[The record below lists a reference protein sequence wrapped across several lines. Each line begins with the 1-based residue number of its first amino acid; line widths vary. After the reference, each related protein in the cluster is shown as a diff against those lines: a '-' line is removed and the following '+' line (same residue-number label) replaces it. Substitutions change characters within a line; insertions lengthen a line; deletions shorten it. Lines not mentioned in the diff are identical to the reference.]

1 MTAPLRPTV
10 IRNATV
16 LTLDDSDRLHPRAD
30 IVIEGGLIRAV
41 GPGAA
46 ESAPPGAEVI
56 EAEGHLV
63 IPGLVNGHFHSP
75 GNFMKGA
82 LENWPLELFMLFEVP
97 PLMDRVASPR
107 FAYVRTMLGIIEMLK
122 QGVTSVH
129 DDCFF
134 VPVVTEGEVDAVL
147 QAYADAGMRA
157 TVTLDQPNVAET
169 AKYPFLAEIL
179 PSPLRARMEA
189 APRMTDRQLLD
200 HYAAYID
207 RWHGKAGG
215 RLRAAV
221 SCSAPQRVTPEY
233 FRALGDIARQMD
245 IPYDMH
251 ILETRL
257 QRVLGQE
264 NYGRSLVRYA
274 HDMGVLNEQAM
285 VIHAIWIDD
294 DDIRLIAD
302 SGASV
307 AHNPVSNLKI
317 GSGIMRWRHLREAG
331 INVCLGNDEAN
342 TDDGINLWT
351 VGKVAGLMHNVTDPE
366 FRNWITPGEILG
378 GLTHAG
384 ARAMR
389 LPVPTGRIAP
399 GWQADLT
406 ILDLSTLPFTPLN
419 DIRRQLVY
427 CETGSS
433 VRTVLVGGEV
443 VVRNGR
449 LTRVDEDAL
458 LAEAR
463 ECAAEF
469 AEYMARCSSA
479 AEELAPHYRAMYDR
493 ALATPVGMDRWARP
507 DFGKGEAL
515 Q

>member
-1 MTAPLRPTV
+1 MMTTATV
-10 IRNATV
+10 IRDATV
-16 LTLDDSDRLHPRAD
+16 LTLDEKDTLHPRAD

-41 GPGAA
+41 GQGAA
-46 ESAPPGAEVI
+46 ASAPPGAQVI
-56 EAEGHLV
+56 DGTGHLV
-63 IPGLVNGHFHSP
+63 IPGLINGHFHSP

-82 LENWPLELFMLFEVP
+82 LENWPLELFMLYEVP
-97 PLMDRVASPR
+97 PLMDRVATPR
-107 FAYVRTMLGIIEMLK
+107 FAYLRTMLGIIEMLK
-122 QGVTSVH
+122 QGVTAVH
-129 DDCFF
+129 DDCFY
-134 VPVVTEGEVDAVL
+134 VPVVTEDEVDAVM

-169 AKYPFLAEIL
+169 AKYPFLSEIL
-179 PSPLRARMEA
+179 PAHLCKRMED

-200 HYAAYID
+200 HYARYID
-207 RWHGKAGG
+207 RWHNRGDG

-221 SCSAPQRVTPEY
+221 SCSAPQRVTPAY
-233 FRALGDIARQMD
+233 FQALGGIAREMD
-245 IPYDMH
+245 IPYNMH

-317 GSGIMRWRHLREAG
+317 GSGIMRWRQLRQAG

-351 VGKVAGLMHNVTDPE
+351 VGKVAGLVHNLTDPE
-366 FRNWITPGEILG
+366 FRNWISPQEILG

-384 ARAMR
+384 AKAMR
-389 LPVPTGRIAP
+389 LRVPTGRIAP
-399 GWQADLT
+399 GYQADLT
-406 ILDLSTLPFTPLN
+406 MMDLKTLPFTPLN
-419 DIRRQLVY
+419 DVRRQLVY
-427 CETGSS
+427 CETGGS

-443 VVRNGR
+443 VVKGGR

-463 ECAAEF
+463 DSAAEF
-469 AEYMARCSSA
+469 ADYMARCKMA
-479 AEELAPHYRAMYDR
+479 ADELAPHYRAMYDR
-493 ALATPVGMDRWARP
+493 ALATPVGMDRWALP
-507 DFGKGEAL
+507 DSVKEGSP

>member
-1 MTAPLRPTV
+1 MTTV

-16 LTLDDSDRLHPRAD
+16 LTLDESDRLYPRAD
-30 IVIEGGLIRAV
+30 VVIDGGLIRAV
-41 GPGAA
+41 SPEAA
-46 ESAPPGAEVI
+46 ESAPPDAQMIDG
-56 EAEGHLV
+56 EGKLV
-63 IPGLVNGHFHSP
+63 IPGLINGHFHSP

-82 LENWPLELFMLFEVP
+82 LENWPLELFMLYEVP

-122 QGVTSVH
+122 QGVTAVH

-169 AKYPFLAEIL
+169 AKYPFLSEIL
-179 PSPLRARMEA
+179 PAALRDRMQA
-189 APRMTDRQLLD
+189 APRMSDRELLD
-200 HYAAYID
+200 HYARYID
-207 RWHGKAGG
+207 RWHGASDG

-221 SCSAPQRVTPEY
+221 SCSAPQRVTPDY
-233 FRALGDIARQMD
+233 FRALGRIAQEMD
-245 IPYDMH
+245 IPYNMH

-257 QRVLGQE
+257 QRVFGHEVLGK
-264 NYGRSLVRYA
+264 SLVRYA
-274 HDMGVLNEQAM
+274 HDMGVLTEQAM

-317 GSGIMRWRHLREAG
+317 GSGIMRWRALRQAG

-351 VGKVAGLMHNVTDPE
+351 VGKVAGLMHNIADPE
-366 FRNWITPGEILG
+366 FRNWITPQEILG
-378 GLTHAG
+378 SLTHAG

-389 LPVPTGRIAP
+389 LPVPTGCIKP
-399 GWQADLT
+399 GWQADLAL
-406 ILDLSTLPFTPLN
+406 LDLSTLPFTPLN

-427 CETGSS
+427 CETGGS
-433 VRTVLVGGEV
+433 VRTVMVGGEV
-443 VVRNGR
+443 VVQDGR
-449 LTRVDEDAL
+449 LTRVDETAL

-463 ECAAEF
+463 ACASEF
-469 AEYMARCSSA
+469 ADYMARCKTA
-479 AEELAPHYRAMYDR
+479 ADDLLPHYRAMYDR
-493 ALATPVGMDRWARP
+493 ALGTPVGMDRWARP
-507 DFGKGEAL
+507 DFGKGGAP

>member
-1 MTAPLRPTV
+1 MSTV

-16 LTLDDSDRLHPRAD
+16 LTLDDTDRLHPRAD
-30 IVIEGGLIRAV
+30 VVIEGGLIRAV

-46 ESAPPGAEVI
+46 ESAPPGATVI
-56 EAEGHLV
+56 EAEGMLL

-97 PLMDRVASPR
+97 PLMDRVATPR
-107 FAYVRTMLGIIEMLK
+107 FAYVRTMLGIIEMLR

-134 VPVVTEGEVDAVL
+134 VPVVTEAEVDAVL

-169 AKYPFLAEIL
+169 AKYPFLSDIMPA
-179 PSPLRARMEA
+179 PLRKRMLA
-189 APRMTDRQLLD
+189 APRMTDRALLD
-200 HYAAYID
+200 HYARYIE
-207 RWHGKAGG
+207 RWHGAADG

-221 SCSAPQRVTPEY
+221 SCSAPQRVTPDY
-233 FRALGDIARQMD
+233 FRGLGRIARDLD

-264 NYGRSLVRYA
+264 NFGKSLVRYA
-274 HDMGVLNEQAM
+274 QDMGVLNEQAL

-294 DDIRLIAD
+294 EDIGLIAD

-317 GSGIMRWRHLREAG
+317 GSGIMRWRDLRQAG

-351 VGKVAGLMHNVTDPE
+351 VGKVAGLIHNVTDPE
-366 FRNWITPGEILG
+366 FRNWITPQEILG
-378 GLTHAG
+378 ALTHAG

-399 GWQADLT
+399 GWQADLAL
-406 ILDLSTLPFTPLN
+406 LDLSSLAFTPLN

-433 VRTVLVGGEV
+433 VRTVIVNGEV
-443 VVRNGR
+443 VVRDGR
-449 LTRVDEDAL
+449 LTLVDETAL

-463 ECAAEF
+463 ACAAEF
-469 AEYMARCSSA
+469 ADYMARCSAA

-507 DFGKGEAL
+507 DGIPKGLAT
-515 Q
+515 

>member
-1 MTAPLRPTV
+1 MTATV

-16 LTLDDSDRLHPRAD
+16 LRLDEDDRLDPRAD
-30 IVIEGGLIRAV
+30 VVIDKGLIIAV
-41 GPGAA
+41 GEGAA
-46 ESAPPGAEVI
+46 ASAPPGATVI
-56 EAEGHLV
+56 EAEGQVL

-82 LENWPLELFMLFEVP
+82 LENWPLELFMLYEVP

-107 FAYVRTMLGIIEMLK
+107 FAYVRTMLGIIEMLR

-134 VPVVTEGEVDAVL
+134 VPVVTEAEVDAVL

-157 TVTLDQPNVAET
+157 TVTLDQPNVVET

-179 PSPLRARMEA
+179 PAPLRARMEA
-189 APRMTDRQLLD
+189 SPRMSDAELLG
-200 HYAAYID
+200 HYASYID
-207 RWHGKAGG
+207 RWHGKADG

-221 SCSAPQRVTPEY
+221 SCSAPQRVTPDY
-233 FRALGDIARQMD
+233 FRALGRIAQEMD

-264 NYGRSLVRYA
+264 VYGKSLVRYA
-274 HDMGVLNEQAM
+274 HDMGVLTEQAM

-294 DDIRLIAD
+294 ADVRLIAD
-302 SGASV
+302 AGASV

-317 GSGIMRWRHLREAG
+317 GSGIMRYRHLRQAG
-331 INVCLGNDEAN
+331 INICLGNDEAN

-366 FRNWITPGEILG
+366 FRNWITPTEILG

-389 LPVPTGRIAP
+389 LPVPTGRIKP

-406 ILDLSTLPFTPLN
+406 LLDLSTLPFTPLN

-427 CETGSS
+427 CENGTS
-433 VRTVLVGGEV
+433 VRTVLVGGEI

-449 LTRVDEDAL
+449 LTRVDEEAL

-463 ECAAEF
+463 ACAAEF
-469 AEYMARCSSA
+469 ADYMARCASA
-479 AEELAPHYRAMYDR
+479 AAELAPHYRAMYDR

-507 DFGKGEAL
+507 DASKESAPR
-515 Q
+515 

>member
-1 MTAPLRPTV
+1 MMATV
-10 IRNATV
+10 IRNAMV
-16 LTLDDSDRLHPRAD
+16 LTLDDSDRLHTRAD
-30 IVIEGGLIRAV
+30 VVIENGLIQSV
-41 GPGAA
+41 GPGAG
-46 ESAPPGAEVI
+46 EGAPPGAEVI
-56 EAEGHLV
+56 EAEGMLV
-63 IPGLVNGHFHSP
+63 IPGLINGHFHSP

-82 LENWPLELFMLFEVP
+82 LENWPLELFMLYEVP
-97 PLMDRVASPR
+97 PLMDRVATPR

-122 QGVTSVH
+122 QGVTAVH

-169 AKYPFLAEIL
+169 AKYPFLADLL
-179 PSPLRARMEA
+179 PAPLRARMEA
-189 APRMTDRQLLD
+189 APRMSDGELLD
-200 HYAAYID
+200 HYARYID
-207 RWHGKAGG
+207 RWHGSAGG

-221 SCSAPQRVTPEY
+221 SCSAPQRVTPDY
-233 FRALGDIARQMD
+233 LRALGRIARDRD
-245 IPYDMH
+245 IPYNMH

-257 QRVLGQE
+257 QRVFGQE
-264 NYGRSLVRYA
+264 VLGKSLVRYA
-274 HDMGVLNEQAM
+274 HDMGVLTEQAM

-317 GSGIMRWRHLREAG
+317 GSGIMRWRNLRQAG

-351 VGKVAGLMHNVTDPE
+351 VGKVAGLVHNLTDPE
-366 FRNWITPGEILG
+366 FRDWITPQEILA

-399 GWQADLT
+399 GWQADLAL
-406 ILDLSTLPFTPLN
+406 LDLSTLPFTPLN
-419 DIRRQLVY
+419 DVRRQLVY
-427 CETGSS
+427 CETGAS

-443 VVRNGR
+443 VVRGGR
-449 LTRVDEDAL
+449 LTKVDEVAL

-463 ECAAEF
+463 ACAAEF
-469 AEYMARCSSA
+469 ADYMARCTA
-479 AEELAPHYRAMYDR
+479 AADELLPHYRAMYDR

-507 DFGKGEAL
+507 DLAKGGSAP
-515 Q
+515 

>member
-1 MTAPLRPTV
+1 MVPVTATV
-10 IRNATV
+10 IRNAMI
-16 LTLDDSDRLHPRAD
+16 LTLDDSDRLYPRAD
-30 IVIEGGLIRAV
+30 VVIEGGLIRAV

-46 ESAPPGAEVI
+46 ESAPPGAGVI
-56 EAEGHLV
+56 EGEGHLV
-63 IPGLVNGHFHSP
+63 MPGLINGHFHSP

-82 LENWPLELFMLFEVP
+82 LENWPLELFMLYEVP

-134 VPVVTEGEVDAVL
+134 VPVVTEHEVDAVM

-157 TVTLDQPNVAET
+157 TVTLDQPNVVET
-169 AKYPFLAEIL
+169 AKYPFLADIL
-179 PSPLRARMEA
+179 PAPLRARMEA
-189 APRMTDRQLLD
+189 APRMSDAELLM
-200 HYAAYID
+200 HYARHID
-207 RWHGKAGG
+207 RWHGAADGL
-215 RLRAAV
+215 LRAAV

-233 FRALGDIARQMD
+233 FQALGRIAQERD

-264 NYGRSLVRYA
+264 TYGRSLVRYA
-274 HDMGVLNEQAM
+274 HDMGVLTEQAM

-317 GSGIMRWRHLREAG
+317 GSGIMRWRQLRQAG

-366 FRNWITPGEILG
+366 FRHWITPQEILG

-406 ILDLSTLPFTPLN
+406 MLDLTTLPFTPLN

-427 CETGSS
+427 CETGGS

-443 VVRNGR
+443 VVRGGR
-449 LTRVDEDAL
+449 LVRVDEDAL

-463 ECAAEF
+463 DCAAEF
-469 AEYMARCSSA
+469 ADYMARCSVA

-507 DFGKGEAL
+507 DSGKGGNL

>member
-1 MTAPLRPTV
+1 MTTICTV

-16 LTLDDSDRLHPRAD
+16 LTLDESDRLHPDAD
-30 IVIEGGLIRAV
+30 VVIEGGLIRAV
-41 GPGAA
+41 GQGAA
-46 ESAPPGAEVI
+46 ASAPPHATVI
-56 EAEGHLV
+56 DGTGQLV

-82 LENWPLELFMLFEVP
+82 LENWPLELFMLYEVP
-97 PLMDRVASPR
+97 PLMDRLATPR

-122 QGVTSVH
+122 QGVTAVH
-129 DDCFF
+129 DDCFY
-134 VPVVTEGEVDAVL
+134 VPVVTEDEVDAVM
-147 QAYADAGMRA
+147 QAYTDAGMRA

-169 AKYPFLAEIL
+169 AKYPFLSEIL
-179 PSPLRARMEA
+179 PAPLRARMEA

-200 HYAAYID
+200 HYARYID
-207 RWHGKAGG
+207 RWHNRAGG

-221 SCSAPQRVTPEY
+221 SCSAPQRVTPDY
-233 FRALGDIARQMD
+233 FRALGRIAQEMD
-245 IPYDMH
+245 IPYNMH

-257 QRVLGQE
+257 QRVLGQV
-264 NYGRSLVRYA
+264 NYGKSLVRHA
-274 HDMGVLNEQAM
+274 HDMGVLTEQAM

-317 GSGIMRWRHLREAG
+317 GSGIMRWRHLRQAG

-366 FRNWITPGEILG
+366 FRNWITPQEILG
-378 GLTHAG
+378 ALTHAG

-406 ILDLSTLPFTPLN
+406 MLDLSTLPFTPLN

-427 CETGSS
+427 CETGGS

-449 LTRVDEDAL
+449 LTRVDEVAL

-463 ECAAEF
+463 ASAAEF
-469 AEYMARCSSA
+469 ADYMARCTRA
-479 AEELAPHYRAMYDR
+479 ADELAPHYRAMYDR
-493 ALATPVGMDRWARP
+493 ALATPVGMDRWALP
-507 DFGKGEAL
+507 DSAKKGLL

>member
-1 MTAPLRPTV
+1 MTTV
-10 IRNATV
+10 IRNAAV
-16 LTLDDSDRLHPRAD
+16 LTLDDSDRLYPRAD
-30 IVIEGGLIRAV
+30 VVIEDGLIRAV

-46 ESAPPGAEVI
+46 GAAEPGAAAI
-56 EAEGHLV
+56 EAEGMLL

-97 PLMDRVASPR
+97 PLMDRVATPR

-122 QGVTSVH
+122 QGITAVH

-134 VPVVTEGEVDAVL
+134 VPVVTEAEVDAVL

-169 AKYPFLAEIL
+169 AKYPFLSEIL
-179 PSPLRARMEA
+179 PAPLRERMQA
-189 APRMTDRQLLD
+189 APRMSDGALLD
-200 HYAAYID
+200 HYARYIE
-207 RWHGKAGG
+207 RWHGGADG

-221 SCSAPQRVTPEY
+221 SCSAPQRVTSEY
-233 FRALGDIARQMD
+233 FRGLGRIARDLD

-264 NYGRSLVRYA
+264 TYGTSLVRYA
-274 HDMGVLNEQAM
+274 EDMGVLTEQAL

-302 SGASV
+302 AGASV

-317 GSGIMRWRHLREAG
+317 GSGIMRWRDLRQAG
-331 INVCLGNDEAN
+331 INVCLGNDEAS

-351 VGKVAGLMHNVTDPE
+351 VGKVAGLIHNVTDPAYQ
-366 FRNWITPGEILG
+366 NWITPLEILG

-399 GWQADLT
+399 GWQADLAL
-406 ILDLSTLPFTPLN
+406 LDLSSLAFTPLN

-433 VRTVLVGGEV
+433 VRTVLVGGEI
-443 VVRNGR
+443 VVRDGR
-449 LTRVDEDAL
+449 LTRVDETAL

-463 ECAAEF
+463 ACAAEF
-469 AEYMARCSSA
+469 ADYMARCSAA

-507 DFGKGEAL
+507 DGNRRGLAS
-515 Q
+515 

>member
-1 MTAPLRPTV
+1 MATV

-16 LTLDDSDRLHPRAD
+16 LTLDESDRLYPRAD
-30 IVIEGGLIRAV
+30 VVIERGLIRAV

-46 ESAPPGAEVI
+46 ASAPPDAQVI
-56 EAEGHLV
+56 DGEGHLL
-63 IPGLVNGHFHSP
+63 IPGLINGHFHSP

-82 LENWPLELFMLFEVP
+82 LENWPLELFMLYEVP

-122 QGVTSVH
+122 QGVTAVH

-169 AKYPFLAEIL
+169 AKYPFLSDIL
-179 PSPLRARMEA
+179 PAPLRDRMQA
-189 APRMTDRQLLD
+189 APRMSDRELLD
-200 HYAAYID
+200 HYARYID
-207 RWHGKAGG
+207 RWHGASDG
-215 RLRAAV
+215 RLRAAI
-221 SCSAPQRVTPEY
+221 SCSAPQRVTPDY
-233 FRALGDIARQMD
+233 FRALGRIAQEMD
-245 IPYDMH
+245 IPYNMH

-257 QRVLGQE
+257 QRVFGQE
-264 NYGRSLVRYA
+264 VLGKSLVRYA
-274 HDMGVLNEQAM
+274 HDMGVLTEQAM

-317 GSGIMRWRHLREAG
+317 GSGIMRWRALRQAG

-351 VGKVAGLMHNVTDPE
+351 VGKVAGLMHNIADPE
-366 FRNWITPGEILG
+366 FRNWITPQEILG
-378 GLTHAG
+378 SLTHAG

-389 LPVPTGRIAP
+389 LPVPTGQIKV
-399 GWQADLT
+399 GWQADLAL
-406 ILDLSTLPFTPLN
+406 LDLSTLPFTPLN

-427 CETGSS
+427 CETGAS

-443 VVRNGR
+443 VVQDGR
-449 LTRVDEDAL
+449 LTRVDETAL

-463 ECAAEF
+463 ACASEF
-469 AEYMARCSSA
+469 ADYMSRCKTA
-479 AEELAPHYRAMYDR
+479 ADDLLPHYRAMYDR
-493 ALATPVGMDRWARP
+493 ALCTPVGMDRWARP
-507 DFGKGEAL
+507 DFGKGGAP